1 MKDIFKFK
9 LMVVLMI
16 VLTASGCS
24 KHPDTVAIDTST
36 MPEGIEISSTAYLF
50 NSELVS
56 LAEGVKKIGKFNSRN
71 SDVISGNVVPSFS
84 VSNDSTNEYMTA
96 LNEVKAIYSRI
107 PSKVQKAQTE
117 KVAIEEGK
125 IAEVQSNID
134 KQNAF
139 QAKID
144 DFTKAERGVLAGL
157 NKEIETKQQ
166 ALKQQQT
173 KIINAVN
180 NYIVSNKLPIKK
192 LDENANKPFNWDTL
206 RAYKGKCSERKG
218 RYYTKGTSHLS
229 QCLYFNLNYKLSR
242 EKGANELAQVVKE
255 NINPYIEADWSLK
268 MSVGDKNG
276 LYRKKNDAEKSLK
289 EAIVIAENQTDIS
302 QNTIERTLRTLN
314 RSLERAKESL
324 VNVNNYPVTEND
336 LLRENEDYSNGLNR
350 MNKALSAIK
359 TELLKDA
366 IENGII
372 VAKAPVTGTE
382 GELPSN
388 TGDYLLMDMSLSV
401 GYRKE
406 SSYGFTNLNQ
416 EWQDKVYLDEATA
429 VFGSSSSVD
438 DDLSA
443 LELAVVAMN
452 KYQRK
457 HESSDKGNS
466 L

>member
-16 VLTASGCS
+16 ILTASGCS

-36 MPEGIEISSTAYLF
+36 MPKGVEISSTAYIF
-50 NSELVS
+50 NSELAS

-96 LNEVKAIYSRI
+96 LNEVKAIHSSI

-125 IAEVQSNID
+125 IAEIQSNID
-134 KQNAF
+134 QQNAL
-139 QAKID
+139 QAKLD
-144 DFTKAERGVLAGL
+144 NFTKAERGLLADI
-157 NKEIETKQQ
+157 NKEIEDKQQ
-166 ALKQQQT
+166 VLKQQQT
-173 KIINAVN
+173 KIIHVVN

-206 RAYKGKCSERKG
+206 KAYKGKCSERKG
-218 RYYTKGTSHLS
+218 RYYTEGTSHLS

-242 EKGANELAQVVKE
+242 EQGANELGQVVKA
-255 NINPYIEADWSLK
+255 NINSYIEADWSLK
-268 MSVGDKNG
+268 MSVGDKHG
-276 LYRKKNDAEKSLK
+276 LYRKKIDAEKSLQQ
-289 EAIVIAENQTDIS
+289 AIVIAENQTDIS
-302 QNTIERTLRTLN
+302 KNTIERTLRTLN
-314 RSLERAKESL
+314 RNLERAKKSL

-336 LLRENEDYSNGLNR
+336 ILRQNQEYSNGLNR
-350 MNKALSAIK
+350 MDKALSAIK
-359 TELLKDA
+359 RELLKGA
-366 IENGII
+366 IENGIL
-372 VAKAPVTGTE
+372 VEKAPVIGTE

-388 TGDYLLMDMSLSV
+388 TGDYLLMDMLLNV
-401 GYRKE
+401 GYIKK

-416 EWQDKVYLDEATA
+416 EWQDKVYLDKNTA

-457 HESSDKGNS
+457 HESADNGNS